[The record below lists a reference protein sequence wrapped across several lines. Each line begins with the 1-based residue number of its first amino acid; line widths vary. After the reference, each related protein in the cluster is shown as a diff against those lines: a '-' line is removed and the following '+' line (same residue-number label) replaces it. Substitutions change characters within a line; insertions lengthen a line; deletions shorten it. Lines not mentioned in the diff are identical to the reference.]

1 MMESFE
7 QKKEY
12 LNDIVESY
20 LLKDI
25 LAVDGIKNSGKMRD
39 LLRSLAIGTKGKK
52 TPAAPKAF
60 ANAYPEA
67 GFVAVNINNYLEYI

>member
-1 MMESFE
+1 MDFYFWRTYDQQEIDLIEAGSGVMNAFE
-7 QKKEY
+7 
-12 LNDIVESY
+12 
-20 LLKDI
+20 LK
-25 LAVDGIKNSGKMRD
+25 S
-39 LLRSLAIGTKGKK
+39 GKK

>member
-1 MMESFE
+1 LESRLLYGAYPEVVMMESFE

-39 LLRSLAIGTKGKK
+39 LLRLV
-52 TPAAPKAF
+52 
-60 ANAYPEA
+60 AYH
-67 GFVAVNINNYLEYI
+67 V

>member
-39 LLRSLAIGTKGKK
+39 LLRLV
-52 TPAAPKAF
+52 
-60 ANAYPEA
+60 AYH
-67 GFVAVNINNYLEYI
+67 V